1 MQEKPMS
8 ITPNT
13 PKDWIDLTGKVAH
26 ITGAGNGIGAAIAQA
41 LAMAGA
47 QVMVSDIK
55 LADAEASAAKIN
67 EAGRQAGTVAKAMA
81 LDVSNREDVDAAIS
95 ETAATLGSL
104 DILANNAGLYNG
116 FGGPVRD
123 ITDEKWRALW
133 SVNVDGVFYC
143 CRAAASAM
151 VEAGNGGRIINI
163 SSTQAMTPGVGVTY
177 DGSKAAVLQITKALA
192 LELAPHNINVNAL
205 APGPTWVQDGAPPP
219 LSAGL
224 AGARTVEASES
235 KQPLADA
242 VSNRIARL
250 PKGHWGDPME
260 QGKAAVFLASEM
272 SSFVTGIYLPV
283 DGGWLVL

>member
-1 MQEKPMS
+1 MDLSPT
-8 ITPNT
+8 IPNT
-13 PKDWIDLTGKVAH
+13 WIDLSGKSAH
-26 ITGAGNGIGAAIAQA
+26 VTGAGSGIGAAIAQA

-47 QVMVSDIK
+47 QVMVSDIDHSSAERTAEQIK
-55 LADAEASAAKIN
+55 DAGMAA
-67 EAGRQAGTVAKAMA
+67 RSMQ
-81 LDVSNREDVDAAIS
+81 LDVSNRQDVDGAIQQTVT
-95 ETAATLGSL
+95 ELGSL
-104 DILANNAGLYNG
+104 DILVNNAGLYNG
-116 FGGPVRD
+116 FGGPVRS
-123 ITDEKWRALW
+123 ISDEQWKKLW

-143 CRAAASAM
+143 ARAAAHAM

-205 APGPTWVQDGAPPP
+205 APGPTWVREGEPPP
-219 LSAGL
+219 VSGGPLGN
-224 AGARTVEASES
+224 GPPPTGD
-235 KQPLADA
+235 PLADTVA
-242 VSNRIARL
+242 DRIARL